1 MKIFIKTYGCQMNL
15 RDSEATAGELN
26 KLGHE
31 IVHNEN
37 EADVFIF
44 NTCSVRE
51 KAELKA
57 IGKIGILKKLK
68 KKKPHLIIGIM
79 GCMAQNRGEEL
90 LRQLPHVNFV
100 IGTGQL
106 HKVPEIITKIIKE
119 REEKKQRNIA
129 AGLSENFGVGFDE
142 ASQEILNNQG
152 NGERRMPRADIQDV
166 LLESDDEVLDSL
178 NSHFDDTNSAISAFV
193 AVTRGCNRFCSYCIV
208 PYVRGR
214 EISRTI
220 EDVVK
225 EVTELTKNGIKEV
238 MLLGQNVAAFGLEGD
253 TRAPA
258 PENSPFADLLTELCK
273 IENLKRIRFV
283 SPYPSYFNEKLIN
296 VLALEPK
303 ICNNIHLP
311 FQSGSDRILKAMN
324 RQYTAEQY
332 IEIIDKIKIAVPDVT
347 FSTDII
353 VGFPGETDD
362 DFNETRKVFN
372 HVGFDN
378 AYIFKYSPRKGTKA
392 AELTDLMV
400 TEEVKEQR
408 NQILLKDLTEFTTQ
422 HNAEL
427 LGSVVEVL
435 VEGASKRNN
444 ERWSG
449 RTSTNK
455 VVIFPPNEGV
465 KAGDIVHVKVTKTT
479 SMSLFGEVEK

>member
-1 MKIFIKTYGCQMNL
+1 MNL

-31 IVHNEN
+31 IVYDEN

-57 IGKIGILKKLK
+57 VGKIGILKKLK
-68 KKKPHLIIGIM
+68 KKKPNLIIGIM
-79 GCMAQNRGEEL
+79 GCMAQNKGEEL
-90 LRQLPHVNFV
+90 LKELPHVNFV
-100 IGTGQL
+100 VGTGQL
-106 HKVPEIITKIIKE
+106 HKVPELITNIIEE
-119 REEKKQRNIA
+119 RDKKRKQNIA
-129 AGLSENFGVGFDE
+129 KGLDESFGVGFDE
-142 ASQEILNNQG
+142 ASEEILQNAK
-152 NGERRMPRADIQDV
+152 NGERRMPRADIQEV
-166 LLESDDEVLDSL
+166 LLENDEDVLESL

-220 EDVVK
+220 EDVVN
-225 EVTELTKNGIKEV
+225 EVTELTVNGIKEV
-238 MLLGQNVAAFGLEGD
+238 MLLGQNVAAFGLKGD
-253 TRAPA
+253 TKAPA

-273 IENLKRIRFV
+273 IDKLKRIRFV

-296 VLALEPK
+296 VLAKEEK
-303 ICNNIHLP
+303 ICHNIHLP
-311 FQSGSDRILKAMN
+311 FQSGSDRVLKAMN

-332 IEIIDKIKIAVPDVT
+332 KNIIDKIKTAVPDVT

-353 VGFPGETDD
+353 VGFPGETDE
-362 DFNETRKVFN
+362 DFAKTREVFN
-372 HVGFDN
+372 YVGFDN
-378 AYIFKYSPRKGTKA
+378 AYIFKYSPREGTKA

-400 TEEVKEQR
+400 SEEVKEER
-408 NQILLKDLTEFTTQ
+408 NQILLNDLTKITEQ
-422 HNAEL
+422 NNADL
-427 LGSVVEVL
+427 CGSVVEIL
-435 VEGASKRNN
+435 VEGASKRNS

-455 VVIFPPNEGV
+455 VVIFPPTDGV
-465 KAGDIVHVKVTKTT
+465 DVGDIVNVKIDKSS
-479 SMSLFGEVEK
+479 SMSLFGKVVF